1 VVRGEQVTFPAMLCV
16 SFEHFRDAGPPAVH
30 LHARPGR
37 RPTTPPA
44 LATVQSLALLTAMFT
59 VGHSVS
65 LALAALGWVTLPS
78 RCVKTGIAI
87 TIALGALNATACIE
101 GRILAI
107 RWLTRCSLGVGLE
120 RERCFDPTR
129 RLPCRKCCY

>member
-1 VVRGEQVTFPAMLCV
+1 MP
-16 SFEHFRDAGPPAVH
+16 GPPAVH

-87 TIALGALNATACIE
+87 TIALGAERDCLHRRSHSCDSLVDALFV
-101 GRILAI
+101 GR
-107 RWLTRCSLGVGLE
+107 WTGTRKV
-120 RERCFDPTR
+120 F
-129 RLPCRKCCY
+129 